1 MVKWIDTDLMIQ
13 FHHKWINLPCLRNSE
28 SRYSYSSLEPK
39 PDLQVYRI
47 TSTST
52 SNRSGMYTVYNIY
65 IYIYTR
71 RVFRNAEKNNPAV
84 EIESRN
90 KYVIN
95 SCVEQRYRNAKI
107 RSARAI
113 EFTRI
118 SVGYNGGRINDYR
131 AYFISGRLSSAL
143 RTPTAPR
150 TLIRPIC
157 SRSPGRFQRQN
168 MLAAIFPV
176 RRFVKGANYKKGR
189 GTY

>member
-1 MVKWIDTDLMIQ
+1 MIQ
-13 FHHKWINLPCLRNSE
+13 FHRKWINLPCLRNSE
-28 SRYSYSSLEPK
+28 SRYSYSSLEPE

-52 SNRSGMYTVYNIY
+52 SNRSGMYTVYN

-150 TLIRPIC
+150 YANTSDLFQV
-157 SRSPGRFQRQN
+157 PG
-168 MLAAIFPV
+168 AFPKTKYV
-176 RRFVKGANYKKGR
+176 GR
-189 GTY
+189 NLPGSSFRERGEL

>member
-1 MVKWIDTDLMIQ
+1 MIQ
-13 FHHKWINLPCLRNSE
+13 FHRKWINLPCLRNSE
-28 SRYSYSSLEPK
+28 SRYSYSSLEPE

-52 SNRSGMYTVYNIY
+52 SNRSGMYTVYN

-131 AYFISGRLSSAL
+131 AYFYQWPFIERAAHADGSSNANTSDLFQVPGAFPKTKYVGRDLPGSSF
-143 RTPTAPR
+143 RE
-150 TLIRPIC
+150 
-157 SRSPGRFQRQN
+157 
-168 MLAAIFPV
+168 
-176 RRFVKGANYKKGR
+176 R
-189 GTY
+189 GEL